1 MADKEL
7 DRLYALPLEEFTAAR
22 NELAKARGDPELRKL
37 KKPTVP
43 AWVVNTLARE
53 REVDLRR
60 LLRAGERLE
69 VAQKD
74 AVRGGDQR
82 RFAEARREEREAV
95 RLLRAAAADLL
106 RGGGH
111 PASDATLERVAKT
124 LRAAA
129 GTEEGRAAL
138 REGRLSEELEPAGFD
153 ALAELAGAK
162 PSPRRTSART
172 PKAPT
177 AEERRRARKARTE
190 ADEARR
196 EARDAAAQLEEAER
210 ALRSAE
216 RELAK
221 ARRASEQ
228 AADRASRLEA
238 KAKDL
243 EV

>member
-1 MADKEL
+1 VADKDL

-22 NELAKARGDPELRKL
+22 NELAKSRGDPELRTL

-43 AWVVNTLARE
+43 AWAVNKLARE

-69 VAQKD
+69 AAQKD
-74 AVRGGDQR
+74 AVRGGGQR
-82 RFAEARREEREAV
+82 RFDEARREEREAV
-95 RLLRAAAADLL
+95 RRLRAAAAELL
-106 RGGGH
+106 RAGGH

-124 LRAAA
+124 LRAGA
-129 GTEEGRAAL
+129 GTSQGRATL

-162 PSPRRTSART
+162 PSPRRTSGRT
-172 PKAPT
+172 AKGPT
-177 AEERRRARKARTE
+177 AEERRRARKARAE
-190 ADEARR
+190 ADEAQR

-210 ALRSAE
+210 ALRNAE

-228 AADRASRLEA
+228 AADRATRLEA
-238 KAKDL
+238 KANEL
-243 EV
+243 GV